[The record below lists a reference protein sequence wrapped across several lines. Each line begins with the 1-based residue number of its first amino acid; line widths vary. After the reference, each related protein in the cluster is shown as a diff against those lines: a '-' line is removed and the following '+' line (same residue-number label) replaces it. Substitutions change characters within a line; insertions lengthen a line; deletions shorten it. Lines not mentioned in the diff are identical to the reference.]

1 MKKFTALIIG
11 VVLVGLGLY
20 AFQTMSPEDK
30 AKLKDAVSKLMT
42 KEVFHKAPPPAKVGE
57 AIKIASFNIQVFG
70 EKKLFD
76 ERKLKAGAEEVRIVD
91 VLVSICR
98 HFDVIAIQ
106 EVRSEQQ
113 NVLPQFVEAL
123 NADGSHY
130 NFVIGPRLGRTSS
143 KEQYAFIFDTETIE
157 VDRNQLYTLSDPD
170 DLLHR
175 EPLVGLFRV
184 RGLPEDQA
192 FVFKLVN
199 IHTDPDEVAKELD
212 VLDDTFY
219 AIRDNDGIKEDD
231 VILLGDLNADDKH
244 FGELG
249 RIPNLGHV
257 IAEHATNTR
266 GTHQYDNILF
276 DTKNTV
282 EFTGRGGVFDFMRE
296 YNLSLEDALLV
307 SDHLPVWAEFSVY
320 EGGRPPEV
328 AGREPGP
335 AAR

>member
-20 AFQTMSPEDK
+20 AFKNMSPETK
-30 AKLKDAVSKLMT
+30 EKLKEAVSQLMT
-42 KEVFHKAPPPAKVGE
+42 KEAFNKAPPASPND

-76 ERKLKAGAEEVRIVD
+76 QRKLKAGAGEGRIID
-91 VLVSICR
+91 FLVSICR

-113 NVLPQFVEAL
+113 NVLPLFVEEL
-123 NADGSHY
+123 NKDGSHY

-143 KEQYAFIFDTETIE
+143 KEQYAFVFDTDTIE
-157 VDRNQLYTLSDPD
+157 VDRNQLYTLEDPD

-184 RGLPEDQA
+184 RGLPPDQA
-192 FVFKLVN
+192 FTFKLVN
-199 IHTDPDEVAKELD
+199 IHTDPDEVAKEMD

-219 AIRDNDGIKEDD
+219 AIRDKDGIVEDD

-257 IAEHATNTR
+257 IANQYTNTR
-266 GTHQYDNILF
+266 RSHQFDNILF
-276 DTKNTV
+276 DIKNTV
-282 EFTGRGGVFDFMRE
+282 EYTGRGGVFDFMRE
-296 YNLSLEDALLV
+296 YNLSQEDALLI
-307 SDHLPVWAEFSVY
+307 SDHLPVWGEFSVY

-328 AGREPGP
+328 AGRETVP